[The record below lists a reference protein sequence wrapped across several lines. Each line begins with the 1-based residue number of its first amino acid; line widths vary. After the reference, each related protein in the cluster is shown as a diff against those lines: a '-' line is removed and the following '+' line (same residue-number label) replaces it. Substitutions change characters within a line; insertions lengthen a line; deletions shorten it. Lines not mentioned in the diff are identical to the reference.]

1 MKDHSASF
9 FSQVRTWGL
18 IILVFIITVIILATT
33 GSKLIGIVFFVG
45 VLAGADWFS
54 NKLKS
59 RKVMNTDAEFFK
71 QSEII
76 EQNASNVSFEETYKT
91 MKNCQPQPVT
101 MEGQTAYYSRLLQMA
116 HYLGYDNETQYY
128 LEKIPRAYSEGTEQ
142 EYLACVNYLATP
154 IEKEKVESI
163 NEAE

>member
-1 MKDHSASF
+1 MKDHSVSF

-71 QSEII
+71 QS
-76 EQNASNVSFEETYKT
+76 
-91 MKNCQPQPVT
+91 
-101 MEGQTAYYSRLLQMA
+101 
-116 HYLGYDNETQYY
+116 
-128 LEKIPRAYSEGTEQ
+128 
-142 EYLACVNYLATP
+142 
-154 IEKEKVESI
+154 
-163 NEAE
+163 